1 MPRGRRAGGEG
12 AGGVPPG
19 ARPGRARGAAG
30 AGMALRAGGARGG
43 GAGGERWAR
52 ETAWGRVGALSLQ
65 GLALNAAV
73 PAALLVQ
80 AAVVGR
86 QSGALL
92 AAYAA
97 VTSAVSLVGVVFNFL
112 SDGITA
118 KVSEAVG
125 RQQWRRVAQ
134 LTRWSLSAALGLG
147 LLCSAALLGLEHA
160 VFLAVLVPVE
170 VEAAARQ
177 FYLVRAFSM
186 PVVLLQMASS
196 GVLSGYQ
203 YLGLASGINVARGL
217 LDILGTVTV
226 VLGLGG
232 SLVDLGLASLVA
244 SAVAL
249 AAALLALERRA
260 PAGAPASFR
269 AGFRGR
275 TPQRRGLEESLLATS
290 EGQAPEAGRGEAEGG
305 DAEGAGDGFWDFV
318 GDGLNMVLR
327 TLLLTASFYAAAA
340 FASRVP
346 EPDGPDS
353 SRGGALAAHGIVV
366 QLWMLMSYITDG
378 IASVGTMVGG
388 KLYGEGTS
396 VSKHFFSILTRRLLL
411 LGLAFGLCSVLI
423 LTLFRDPIISI
434 FTREGD
440 ASYRTILH
448 FLRQVWPL
456 LVAMQPVNCLIFVY
470 DGLIYALQ
478 RFTYIRNVM
487 ASGFLLVFLPV
498 LLYGTYSFHT
508 LLAIWAAKAA
518 FNVWRLAGLAGE
530 VHVRVLGAP

>member
-1 MPRGRRAGGEG
+1 M
-12 AGGVPPG
+12 
-19 ARPGRARGAAG
+19 
-30 AGMALRAGGARGG
+30 
-43 GAGGERWAR
+43 
-52 ETAWGRVGALSLQ
+52 SLQ
-65 GLALNAAV
+65 GLALNASV
-73 PAALLVQ
+73 PAALMVQ
-80 AAVVGR
+80 AAMVGR

-125 RQQWRRVAQ
+125 RRQWRRVAQ

-147 LLCSAALLGLEHA
+147 LLCSAVLLGLEQP
-160 VFLAVLVPVE
+160 VFLAVLVPAE
-170 VEAAARQ
+170 AEAAARQ
-177 FYLVRAFSM
+177 FYLVKAFSM

-203 YLGLASGINVARGL
+203 CLGVASGINVARGL

-249 AAALLALERRA
+249 AAALLVLERRA
-260 PAGAPASFR
+260 PVGAPASFR
-269 AGFRGR
+269 AGFHRR
-275 TPQRRGLEESLLATS
+275 TPQRRGLEESLMATS
-290 EGQAPEAGRGEAEGG
+290 GGQAPEGGEGAGGEGAGGDGAEGG
-305 DAEGAGDGFWDFV
+305 DGEEGEEGFWDFV

-327 TLLLTASFYAAAA
+327 TLLLMSSFYAAAA

-346 EPDGPDS
+346 EPDGSDS
-353 SRGGALAAHGIVV
+353 SRGSALAAHGVVV

-423 LTLFRDPIISI
+423 LTFLRDPIILI

-440 ASYRTILH
+440 ASHRTILH

-487 ASGFLLVFLPV
+487 ASGFFLVFLPV

-530 VHVRVLGAP
+530 VHVRVLGAA

>member
-1 MPRGRRAGGEG
+1 MVSRAGDD
-12 AGGVPPG
+12 
-19 ARPGRARGAAG
+19 
-30 AGMALRAGGARGG
+30 ARGG

-52 ETAWGRVGALSLQ
+52 EVAWGRVGALSLQ
-65 GLALNAAV
+65 GLALNASV

-147 LLCSAALLGLEHA
+147 LLCSAALLGLQHA
-160 VFLAVLVPVE
+160 VFLAVLVPAE
-170 VEAAARQ
+170 AEAAARQ
-177 FYLVRAFSM
+177 FYLVKAFSM

-203 YLGLASGINVARGL
+203 CLGVASGINVARGL
-217 LDILGTVTV
+217 LDIMGTVTV

-249 AAALLALERRA
+249 VAALLVLERRV

-269 AGFRGR
+269 AGFRAR
-275 TPQRRGLEESLLATS
+275 TPQRRGLEESLMAS
-290 EGQAPEAGRGEAEGG
+290 SGGQAPEGGGGAVGGGAEGG
-305 DAEGAGDGFWDFV
+305 DGEEGEEGFWDFV

-327 TLLLTASFYAAAA
+327 TLLLMSSFYAAAA

-346 EPDGPDS
+346 EPDGSDS
-353 SRGGALAAHGIVV
+353 SRGSALAAHGVVV

-396 VSKHFFSILTRRLLL
+396 VSKHFFGILTRRLLL

-423 LTLFRDPIISI
+423 LTFLRDPIISI

-440 ASYRTILH
+440 ASHRTILH

-487 ASGFLLVFLPV
+487 ASGFFLVFLPV